1 MPLLCWAAGVRK
13 WISVQMSVLLELVDV
28 TLSVPR

>member
-1 MPLLCWAAGVRK
+1 MPLLCRAAGVCK